1 MSAVVAAPISSALP
15 ISSSRSRPRRSSS
28 PGQQLSTSPILDPL
42 ATPSAGPEPAI
53 DKNEDTF
60 DVQHDIV
67 PVADDLAQYSA
78 SAQLRFLSHSRAANA
93 ELFWQLHTAARRQDS
108 VPIES
113 SVKSTTVTTPSPQVE
128 SGHALIYVHPV
139 KPTDTLPSILFTY
152 RIDAQALRQANRL
165 WPHDTIQSRAILL
178 LPVDKCGIQM
188 QFHLRAKAGVKSD
201 KSGVPAAADLVGWA
215 IVESVGEVE
224 ICAIPLNKLGFFPRR
239 KQGQAVQAVQDAPRK
254 SVDST
259 ASNDSVSTTTTTAS
273 AVSTPTSTASLSPNS
288 TFSFGSALKS
298 VMRGWGSSNSSS
310 SKSKLTAPKDSFEMV
325 PDDS

>member
-1 MSAVVAAPISSALP
+1 MSAVVAAPISS
-15 ISSSRSRPRRSSS
+15 SRSRPHRSSS

-42 ATPSAGPEPAI
+42 ATPSTGLQPAV
-53 DKNEDTF
+53 DQNEDTF

-93 ELFWQLHTAARRQDS
+93 ELFWQLQTAARRHDS

-113 SVKSTTVTTPSPQVE
+113 PVKSTTVTTPSPQVE
-128 SGHALIYVHPV
+128 PDHALIYIHPV

-165 WPHDTIQSRAILL
+165 WPHDTIQSRAVLL

-188 QFHLRAKAGVKSD
+188 QFHLRANAGAKSD

-239 KQGQAVQAVQDAPRK
+239 KQGQAVQDAPRK

-259 ASNDSVSTTTTTAS
+259 ASNDSVSTTMTTAS

-298 VMRGWGSSNSSS
+298 VMRRWGSSNSSS
-310 SKSKLTAPKDSFEMV
+310 SKTKLTAPDDSFEMV
-325 PDDS
+325 PDDC

>member
-1 MSAVVAAPISSALP
+1 MSAVVAAPISSVLP

-28 PGQQLSTSPILDPL
+28 PSQQLSTSPILDPL
-42 ATPSAGPEPAI
+42 ATPSTGLLPAV
-53 DKNEDTF
+53 DQNEGTL

-108 VPIES
+108 VTIES
-113 SVKSTTVTTPSPQVE
+113 SVKSTAVTTPSPQVE
-128 SGHALIYVHPV
+128 PGHALIYIHPV
-139 KPTDTLPSILFTY
+139 KQTDTLPSILFTY
-152 RIDAQALRQANRL
+152 RVDAQALRQANRL
-165 WPHDTIQSRAILL
+165 WPHDTIQSRAVLL

-188 QFHLRAKAGVKSD
+188 QFHLRAKAGVKSE
-201 KSGVPAAADLVGWA
+201 KSGVPVAADLVGWA

-239 KQGQAVQAVQDAPRK
+239 KQGQAVQDTPRK

-310 SKSKLTAPKDSFEMV
+310 SKSKLTAREDSFEMV